1 MSKNRGDTHISENFS
16 LVGIMVGDQTGRD
29 VVFVCRGSNLGSST
43 FLIYFSASLY
53 WGPPSP
59 SREGSVEVSGEG
71 VGTGKLSKKF
81 IRNSGLIRE
90 FAEIPSPVVNLKILV
105 NFQITLGLRPRE
117 IWKFPLIFKFP
128 LGIGNLS
135 AYFFLEP
142 KFVYEIL
149 VLAWIWSWNSVFL
162 RQFAHKFPLPE

>member
-1 MSKNRGDTHISENFS
+1 
-16 LVGIMVGDQTGRD
+16 MVGEQTGRD
-29 VVFVCRGSNLGSST
+29 VVFVCRGSNHGSST
-43 FLIYFSASLY
+43 FLISFSASLY

-81 IRNSGLIRE
+81 IRNSGLLRE

-117 IWKFPLIFKFP
+117 IWKFPRIFKFP
-128 LGIGNLS
+128 PGIGNLS
-135 AYFFLEP
+135 ANSLKKPEFLLHISLE
-142 KFVYEIL
+142 VYKYYHPGINQGQEK
-149 VLAWIWSWNSVFL
+149 WWNALGS
-162 RQFAHKFPLPE
+162 